1 MTAKTSSETNPSDWD
16 RARAEHWH
24 GGAPTAETAARD
36 EKSRA
41 EKAKVMEITPEVVTT
56 LQPDEVF
63 VFGSNA
69 GGQHGG
75 GAARIAYEKFGA
87 AWGEGHGHHGQTY
100 AIDTMS
106 GLQVLASE
114 ARSFLAYAAEHPELR
129 FLLTPVGCG
138 IAGYTPAQVAPLFAG
153 APENV
158 TVPASFVPLL

>member
-1 MTAKTSSETNPSDWD
+1 M
-16 RARAEHWH
+16 R
-24 GGAPTAETAARD
+24 
-36 EKSRA
+36 
-41 EKAKVMEITPEVVTT
+41 ITPDIVTE

-69 GGQHGG
+69 EGLHGG
-75 GAARIAYEKFGA
+75 GAARIAYERFGA

-106 GLQVLASE
+106 GLDVLVQE
-114 ARSFLAYAAEHPELR
+114 ARAFIDYAGAHPETT

-138 IAGYTPAQVAPLFAG
+138 IAGYAPEQVAPAFLG

-158 TVPASFVPLL
+158 AVPEAFLPYLR